1 MFMNPKQFDKGVIDL
16 DKVFAFVYEEL
27 NEFDGLKL
35 NKVFVVKAISEQ
47 GISIQVTRTNS
58 EDEAKNYIDRLCNS
72 KLKTIF
78 AK

>member
-1 MFMNPKQFDKGVIDL
+1 MNPKQFDKGVIDL